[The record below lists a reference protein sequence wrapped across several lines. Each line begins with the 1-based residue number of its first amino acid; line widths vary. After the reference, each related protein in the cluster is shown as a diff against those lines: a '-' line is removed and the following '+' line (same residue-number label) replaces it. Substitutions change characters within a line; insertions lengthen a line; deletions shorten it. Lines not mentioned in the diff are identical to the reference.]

1 MDVTSIQV
9 EAGFT
14 MNAGDYQSVKATIA
28 MRAELGRGEDVDAAT
43 SELRAKVMQHLIGTA
58 TSAHPDAAR
67 KLLAGGKGQAAI
79 AAPKTETAA
88 TDKKKPGP
96 KPKEK
101 TNGSEALLSDTED
114 GMNVGG
120 LDKEDQLGA
129 EEPGLGGDEDLLGG
143 EEVVE
148 ITRESLTAKLRDV
161 LKAKGQPAL
170 TQLFKKVGSADLKS
184 TPQTKYQELYALA
197 VKALA

>member
-1 MDVTSIQV
+1 
-9 EAGFT
+9 

-28 MRAELGRGEDVDAAT
+28 MRAELGRGEDADKAT
-43 SELRAKVMQHLIGTA
+43 SELRSKVMAHLIGTA

-67 KLLAGGKGQAAI
+67 KLLASGGLKALE
-79 AAPKTETAA
+79 APSTAE
-88 TDKKKPGP
+88 KKKPGP

-129 EEPGLGGDEDLLGG
+129 EEPGLGGDDDLLGG

-184 TPQTKYQELYALA
+184 TPQAKYQELYALA